1 MKRILIVDDEES
13 VLTILKTSL
22 TLSDGDYQ
30 VITASSGDE
39 ALDQLH
45 QFDFDLVVTDY
56 LMAGLDG
63 LELMA
68 EVKVLQPHARMIMIS
83 AYGTDELES
92 EADGLQVYRYLE
104 KPIEIDTFR
113 SVVKEALGGDP
124 QNQAAADAQPVE
136 PTSLPFENIESL
148 TQLQKEVSARCVLV
162 TDMAGRIIAQ
172 SGDLNEL
179 KLEILTVSLSQ
190 GFDKLMQAG
199 KSIDN
204 EADAVN
210 LAYRESKL
218 HNMYA
223 VSIGQDYLLVLII
236 DRGEYSNRLG
246 TVWFYA
252 RQTAI
257 ALKKYFILSNASA
270 QEKQKRNLHR

>member
-13 VLTILKTSL
+13 ILMVLKNSL
-22 TLSDGDYQ
+22 TLSGEDYQ
-30 VITASSGDE
+30 VVTASNGDE
-39 ALDQLH
+39 AIDQLH
-45 QFDFDLVVTDY
+45 QKTFDLVVTDY

-68 EVKVLQPHARMIMIS
+68 EVRVIQPDARIIMIS
-83 AYGTDELES
+83 AYGTDELET

-113 SVVKEALGGDP
+113 RVVKEALGGDP
-124 QNQAAADAQPVE
+124 EVVKGINHSIEPQQPQK
-136 PTSLPFENIESL
+136 PFEHTELL
-148 TQLQKEVSARCVLV
+148 TQLQQEVSARCVLV
-162 TDMAGRIIAQ
+162 TDMTGHIVAQ
-172 SGDLNEL
+172 SGDLKEL
-179 KLEILTVSLSQ
+179 KSDVLTVSLGES
-190 GFDKLMQAG
+190 FAKLLQAG
-199 KSIDN
+199 RTIDN
-204 EADAVN
+204 DLDAVN

-223 VSIGQDYLLVLII
+223 VSIGQDNLLILVL

-252 RQTAI
+252 RQTVM
-257 ALKKYFILSNASA
+257 ALKKFFISANAIA
-270 QEKQKRNLHR
+270 PRKTK

>member
-13 VLTILKTSL
+13 ILMVLKNSL
-22 TLSDGDYQ
+22 TLSGEDYQ
-30 VITASSGDE
+30 VVTASNGDE
-39 ALDQLH
+39 AIDQLH
-45 QFDFDLVVTDY
+45 QKTFDLVVTDY

-68 EVKVLQPHARMIMIS
+68 EVRVIQPDARIIMIS
-83 AYGTDELES
+83 AYGTDELET

-113 SVVKEALGGDP
+113 RVVKEALGGDP
-124 QNQAAADAQPVE
+124 EVVKGINHSIEPQQPQK
-136 PTSLPFENIESL
+136 PFEHTELL
-148 TQLQKEVSARCVLV
+148 TQLQQEVSARCVLV
-162 TDMAGRIIAQ
+162 TDMTGHIVAQ
-172 SGDLNEL
+172 SGDLKEL
-179 KLEILTVSLSQ
+179 KSDVLTVSLGES
-190 GFDKLMQAG
+190 FAKLLQAG
-199 KSIDN
+199 RTIDN
-204 EADAVN
+204 DLDAVN

-223 VSIGQDYLLVLII
+223 VSIGQDNLLILVL

-252 RQTAI
+252 RQTAM
-257 ALKKYFILSNASA
+257 ALKKFFISANASA
-270 QEKQKRNLHR
+270 PRKTK